1 MDRNTYINRITDLPN
16 EPNDLSY
23 LTYAVSIAQI
33 DNNIDKENISSSIG
47 GWKDG
52 ITINETFYNE
62 NVFSKNKPS
71 WIDVN
76 LIISELKTAYANKQY
91 KRNRAK
97 EYPSIQEQLDMQY
110 WDSVNGTTTWK
121 DAITKVKTDNP
132 KE

>member
-33 DNNIDKENISSSIG
+33 DNNIAKENISSSIG

-52 ITINETFYNE
+52 ITIDETFYNE
-62 NVFSKNKPS
+62 NVSSNNKPS
-71 WIDVN
+71 WTDVN
-76 LIISELKTAYANKQY
+76 SIISELKTAYVNKQY

-110 WDSVNGTTTWK
+110 WDSVNGTTTWQDK
-121 DAITKVKTDNP
+121 INEIKTKYP
-132 KE
+132 KG

>member
-1 MDRNTYINRITDLPN
+1 MDRNTYINRITDSPN

-33 DNNIDKENISSSIG
+33 DNNIAKENISSSIG

-52 ITINETFYNE
+52 VTIDETFYNE
-62 NVFSKNKPS
+62 NVSSNNKPS
-71 WIDVN
+71 WTDVN
-76 LIISELKTAYANKQY
+76 LIISELKTAYVNKQY

-110 WDSVNGTTTWK
+110 HDKINGTTTWQ
-121 DAITKVKTDNP
+121 DTINAVKTKYP